1 MKRKT
6 TLALALSLGLI
17 GTTVP
22 FVVNDNNI
30 TTLNAK
36 DNKNNQLDKPEWYI
50 SSYELDHRNDVYMI
64 LDVLNPNTTR
74 LKESK
79 VTVGFIEADD
89 GDFDSYT
96 SNRDTVGDPPI
107 RTDSVDYDEFIEEYE
122 KDDKYSDMAIEI
134 EYEYYRRTTGSST
147 KKKTEI
153 LIMDED
159 EFRGIF
165 DPNPDPD
172 PDPDPDP
179 IKPPLYSFTNIEIED
194 TSSINNDGSI
204 TVDFNLTYDDETT
217 VLVTTA
223 TLTNLEGTVN
233 QTYRDE
239 SVQGTE
245 ITFEMNQL
253 PEGTYTIDFETRAQ
267 VKMIFLQL
275 ID

>member
-1 MKRKT
+1 
-6 TLALALSLGLI
+6 
-17 GTTVP
+17 
-22 FVVNDNNI
+22 
-30 TTLNAK
+30 
-36 DNKNNQLDKPEWYI
+36 
-50 SSYELDHRNDVYMI
+50 
-64 LDVLNPNTTR
+64 
-74 LKESK
+74 
-79 VTVGFIEADD
+79 
-89 GDFDSYT
+89 
-96 SNRDTVGDPPI
+96 
-107 RTDSVDYDEFIEEYE
+107 
-122 KDDKYSDMAIEI
+122 
-134 EYEYYRRTTGSST
+134 
-147 KKKTEI
+147 
-153 LIMDED
+153 MDED